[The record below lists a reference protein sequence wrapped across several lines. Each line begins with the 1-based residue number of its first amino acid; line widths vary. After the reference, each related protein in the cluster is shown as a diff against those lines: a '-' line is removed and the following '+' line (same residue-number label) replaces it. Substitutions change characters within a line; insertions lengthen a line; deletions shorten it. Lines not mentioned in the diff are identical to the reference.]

1 MSCDDGM
8 FMPVIRRDKL
18 VEKPEEFVDL
28 LFGEVGVVASV
39 FYFKSVN
46 VRAFSGHDVWQG
58 IETWVA
64 YWNADSSVAFF
75 VQELNQY
82 GFTVEASFA
91 PTAKFDSVD
100 FFAQQFFP

>member
-8 FMPVIRRDKL
+8 LMTVIRRDKL
-18 VEKPEEFVDL
+18 VEKPEKFIDL
-28 LFGEVGVVASV
+28 LFREIGVVASV

-46 VRAFSGHDVWQG
+46 VRAFSSHDVWQG
-58 IETWVA
+58 IKAWVA
-64 YWNADSSVAFF
+64 NWNAYSGVAFF
-75 VQELNQY
+75 MQELNQY

>member
-18 VEKPEEFVDL
+18 VEKPEEFIDL
-28 LFGEVGVVASV
+28 LLGKVGVVASV